1 MESSHVNRLV
11 KKKREEKEN
20 EPLQCILTYQNVFW
34 DPNRS
39 ISSHETALGDSSA
52 RQCPLLSVVVYFPN
66 ET

>member
-1 MESSHVNRLV
+1 MESSHVNHLV
-11 KKKREEKEN
+11 KKKKK

-39 ISSHETALGDSSA
+39 ISSPETALGDSA
-52 RQCPLLSVVVYFPN
+52 AWQYPLVSVVVYFPN